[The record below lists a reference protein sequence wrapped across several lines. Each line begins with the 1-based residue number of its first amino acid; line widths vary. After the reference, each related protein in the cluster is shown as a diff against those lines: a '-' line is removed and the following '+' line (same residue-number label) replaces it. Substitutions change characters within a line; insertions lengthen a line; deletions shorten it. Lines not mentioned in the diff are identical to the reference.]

1 MRILRC
7 GSAEIADDV
16 DEVADG
22 EIVVAL
28 TRDELALFAGGIRES
43 LEEIEDWEFDTR
55 LGVTRSE
62 AREILNHTINV
73 LGSIPLD
80 EWPR

>member
-7 GSAEIADDV
+7 VSAEIADDV

-28 TRDELALFAGGIRES
+28 TRDELALFASGIGES
-43 LEEIEDWEFDTR
+43 LEAIEDWEFHTR
-55 LGVTRSE
+55 LGATPDE
-62 AREILNHTINV
+62 AWEILNHTLDI
-73 LGSIPLD
+73 LRSIPLD